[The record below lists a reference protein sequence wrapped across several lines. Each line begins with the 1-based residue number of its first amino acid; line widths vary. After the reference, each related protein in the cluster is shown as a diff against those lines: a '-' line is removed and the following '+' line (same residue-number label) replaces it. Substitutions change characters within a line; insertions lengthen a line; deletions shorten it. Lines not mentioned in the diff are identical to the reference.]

1 MLHNTS
7 DSTFEEQNLTTEI
20 PDSSPTLHRNIMY
33 KEGMA
38 PHKINIDIED
48 NIDYNSNKPAIEDSP
63 QTEECDNIYIITV
76 SRESL
81 PECQETIDK
90 STTTHTGPGLGVFSN
105 KNTHSCLPFP
115 SSQTVE
121 LTTVSHPEILIGP
134 SSLSAYEVF
143 LL

>member
-48 NIDYNSNKPAIEDSP
+48 NIDYDSNKHAIEDSP
-63 QTEECDNIYIITV
+63 QTEECDNNYYYCMERVIT
-76 SRESL
+76 RM
-81 PECQETIDK
+81 PRD
-90 STTTHTGPGLGVFSN
+90 
-105 KNTHSCLPFP
+105 
-115 SSQTVE
+115 
-121 LTTVSHPEILIGP
+121 
-134 SSLSAYEVF
+134 Y
-143 LL
+143 